1 MTYPNPKTR
10 DGFARAS
17 RHGWAD
23 RSLPF
28 RGEFQQNVSNV
39 LAGRHKKAVPDARRN
54 VDDIA
59 YSERLRLATSE
70 RGPKIFAGRRTPSPL
85 CYHNIDDFVVFF
97 GETVGVAIKQAEAM
111 VTVIGGRFE

>member
-1 MTYPNPKTR
+1 MDLR
-10 DGFARAS
+10 ARADTDGQIE
-17 RHGWAD
+17 HGRA

-85 CYHNIDDFVVFF
+85 CTI
-97 GETVGVAIKQAEAM
+97 TTSTILSCSS
-111 VTVIGGRFE
+111 GRPSASR